1 MRTLLGI
8 LSIVMGTQALAA
20 TPTAPQFMN
29 RFVQSVNDRL
39 EKINTERALKG
50 GRLYC
55 AQLSDEQISD
65 IESLF
70 VTNPSGKANQ
80 IVYRD
85 LEKIT
90 VGQFITAVS
99 DQLSCYPTFW
109 PTKGRSSIGG
119 VLFNS
124 KSFVMDH
131 LLLKDAMSDLAGRS
145 PDDNESLAKIFR
157 P

>member
-1 MRTLLGI
+1 MKVLLVI
-8 LSIVMGTQALAA
+8 LSFVMGTQAFAA
-20 TPTAPQFMN
+20 APTTAQFIN
-29 RFVQSVNDRL
+29 RFVQTVNDRL
-39 EKINTERALKG
+39 EKTNLDRAMKG

-55 AQLSDEQISD
+55 AQLSDEQVSD

-70 VTNPSGKANQ
+70 VTNPTGKANQ

-90 VGQFITAVS
+90 VGQFIAAAA

-109 PTKGRSSIGG
+109 PSKGRSSIGA

-131 LLLKDAMSDLAGRS
+131 LLLQESMKDLIGRTPEDS
-145 PDDNESLAKIFR
+145 ESLAKAFR
-157 P
+157 I